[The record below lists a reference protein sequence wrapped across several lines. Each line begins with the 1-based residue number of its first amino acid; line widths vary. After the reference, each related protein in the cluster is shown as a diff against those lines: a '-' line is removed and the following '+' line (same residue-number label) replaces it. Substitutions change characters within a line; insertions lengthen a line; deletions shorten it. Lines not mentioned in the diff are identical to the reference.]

1 MNRTKLPKDIQI
13 LKILRY
19 RTADQTL
26 QTMSNHDRDESIK
39 EFVKLMQ
46 KTKEFRDLSDM
57 AC

>member
-1 MNRTKLPKDIQI
+1 MNRTKLPKDIRI
-13 LKILRY
+13 LKILRH

-26 QTMSNHDRDESIK
+26 QAMSHHDRDESIK

>member
-1 MNRTKLPKDIQI
+1 MNRTKLPKDIRI

-39 EFVKLMQ
+39 EFVKLM
-46 KTKEFRDLSDM
+46 
-57 AC
+57 

>member
-1 MNRTKLPKDIQI
+1 MNRANLPKDIRI